1 MTVRVFL
8 SVGLAFLS
16 CTIATQAQDKF
27 QGWHGIPVQP
37 GATTPQCLFRKDT
50 DYREFWPCSAI
61 PPVSYNYLRDH
72 EILIWAPPHYKVG
85 PVGGRF
91 WAAQIGSLL
100 MAVADEETSQQALRS
115 PYCIERGCTEANPL
129 LGKTRLQAYS
139 VIGAIEF
146 MGIMASRKE
155 RRYQVVRE
163 QVGLPQWR
171 TIFYSWWLPDVVS
184 DAYHVAGIADAVS
197 KIEAR

>member
-1 MTVRVFL
+1 MNARVCL
-8 SVGLAFLS
+8 NVGLAVLC
-16 CTIATQAQDKF
+16 CTIVAKGQDKF

-37 GATTPQCLFRKDT
+37 GATTPQCLFRHSA
-50 DYREFWPCSAI
+50 DYKEFWPCSDV

-72 EILIWAPPHYKVG
+72 EILIWAPDHYKVG
-85 PVGGRF
+85 PVGKRF
-91 WAAQIGSLL
+91 WAAQIGSVL

-115 PYCIERGCTEANPL
+115 PYCIQRGCAEANPL
-129 LGKTRLQAYS
+129 LGKTRLQAYT

-146 MGIMASRKE
+146 MGIMASRKQ

-163 QVGLPQWR
+163 QVGLPQWK
-171 TIFYSWWLPDVVS
+171 TTLYAWWLADAIS
-184 DAYHVAGIADAVS
+184 DAYHVAGIAAAVS